1 MNLFLD
7 TSGLIKLYHK
17 ERGSQALFQFL
28 QENRSEMLIAVSAIG
43 TVEFHSTIFKLVR
56 VKELEPA
63 EASRARG
70 LFNADLGKCSRIQID
85 ERVLSQAVELLEGYG
100 STISLRTLDALQI
113 SSAIVF
119 QKQSPI
125 DFFISSDTNQLTV
138 ARHFFPTLNPL
149 KM

>member
-1 MNLFLD
+1 VNLFLD

-28 QENRSEMLIAVSAIG
+28 QENRSEMLIAVSEIG
-43 TVEFHSTIFKLVR
+43 TIELVR
-56 VKELEPA
+56 MKELEPA
-63 EASRARG
+63 EASRARR

-138 ARHFFPTLNPL
+138 ARRFFPTLNPL
-149 KM
+149 EM